1 MGRFLVIEGGDRIG
15 KSTQMAGVIGA
26 LRARGLSVVE
36 TAFPDRTAPTAPLI
50 EAVIAGSLPLVD
62 DPLADPVGQAF
73 AEQVLFSI
81 NRREAAA
88 ALRAEIA
95 ARDVVVASRYA
106 DSARA
111 YAMARGVRRERIDAL
126 HAALEGD
133 LPRPDLVVV
142 MDIDPDIAAARGRE
156 RVDAFDA
163 DLGLQRRVRA
173 AYHELAASCDHIRLV
188 DAAGAPAEVT
198 ARLIAA
204 IDEHAIL

>member
-50 EAVIAGSLPLVD
+50 EAVIAGTLAIVD
-62 DPLADPVGQAF
+62 DPAADPVGQAI
-73 AEQVLFSI
+73 AEQILFSI
-81 NRREAAA
+81 NRREAAG

-95 ARDVVVASRYA
+95 ARDVVVASRYT

-111 YAMARGVRRERIDAL
+111 YAMARGVRRDRIDAL
-126 HAALEGD
+126 HADLEGD

-163 DLGLQRRVRA
+163 DLDLQRRVRA
-173 AYHELAASCDHIRLV
+173 AYHELAATSAHIRLV
-188 DAAGAPAEVT
+188 DAAGTPAEVT

>member
-50 EAVIAGSLPLVD
+50 EAVIAGTLAIVD
-62 DPLADPVGQAF
+62 DPAADPVGQAI
-73 AEQVLFSI
+73 AEQILFSI
-81 NRREAAA
+81 NRREAAG

-95 ARDVVVASRYA
+95 
-106 DSARA
+106 
-111 YAMARGVRRERIDAL
+111 RGVRRDRIDAL
-126 HAALEGD
+126 HADLEGD

-163 DLGLQRRVRA
+163 DLDLQRRVRA
-173 AYHELAASCDHIRLV
+173 AYHELAATSAHIRLV
-188 DAAGAPAEVT
+188 DAAGTPAEVT